1 MIRNIIEIGNPALRE
16 IAKEI
21 PQNQI
26 DSEEIQKLIDDLIET
41 MRHANGAGLA
51 ATQIAVALRICVIEV
66 NNNPR
71 YPYKPDI
78 PLSVLINPV
87 ITFLSEERLSV
98 YEGCLSVP
106 NVRGEVERCPEIRV
120 QALDRRGREIDMVVK
135 GITAGTFQHELD
147 HLNGVVFIDKVKDSK
162 TLCTLK
168 EFAEF
173 HEERFRNTVMKIVAN
188 YGS

>member
-16 IAKEI
+16 VAKEVAI
-21 PQNQI
+21 EDI
-26 DSEEIQKLIDDLIET
+26 KSEAIQELVDDLIET
-41 MRHANGAGLA
+41 MHHANGAGLA
-51 ATQIAVALRICVIEV
+51 ATQIAVPLRVCVIEV
-66 NNNPR
+66 NKNPR

-78 PLSVLINPV
+78 PLTVLINPV
-87 ITFLSEERLSV
+87 IAFLSEERLSV

-120 QALDRRGREIDMVVK
+120 QALDREGGEIDIVVN

-147 HLNGVVFIDKVKDSK
+147 HLDGVVFIDKVKDST

-173 HEERFRNTVMKIVAN
+173 HEEQFRNIVKKIVAR

>member
-21 PQNQI
+21 SQSQV

-78 PLSVLINPV
+78 PLIVLINPV

-120 QALDRRGREIDMVVK
+120 QALDRGGREIDM
-135 GITAGTFQHELD
+135 T
-147 HLNGVVFIDKVKDSK
+147 K
-162 TLCTLK
+162 TSCL
-168 EFAEF
+168 
-173 HEERFRNTVMKIVAN
+173 I
-188 YGS
+188 

>member
-1 MIRNIIEIGNPALRE
+1 MIRDIIEIGNPALRE
-16 IAKEI
+16 VAKEI
-21 PQNQI
+21 PIEDVQTEAVQ
-26 DSEEIQKLIDDLIET
+26 ELVDDLVET
-41 MRHANGAGLA
+41 MHHANGAGLA
-51 ATQIAVALRICVIEV
+51 ATQIAVPLRVCVIEV
-66 NNNPR
+66 NKNPR

-78 PLSVLINPV
+78 PLTVLINPV
-87 ITFLSEERLSV
+87 ITFLTEERLSV

-106 NVRGEVERCPEIRV
+106 NVRGEVNRCPKVRV
-120 QALDRRGREIDMVVK
+120 QALDRKGGEIDIVVK

-147 HLNGVVFIDKVKDSK
+147 HLDGVVFVDKVKDSK

-173 HEERFRNTVMKIVAN
+173 HENKFRDVVKQIVEY